1 MAGSKI
7 LFLDLDQTLL
17 RDDKSVSEKN
27 REAIHTALKKGN
39 YIVLATGRPVDSG
52 RRVVKELGLS
62 QPGCYMIAYNG
73 GLIYDCAAD
82 KVLVEHTMSIEDVEY
97 LFQKAEEDGLY
108 IQTYTQNYIITQK
121 RTRETQYY
129 IDHTGMECKVGEVAS
144 LIDDEPHKVL
154 LIELEDHEKL
164 VRFKEKNAQ
173 WAEQH
178 SECFFSSPQY
188 LEYCPKGVNK
198 GSGVEYIRKL
208 LNVKKENTIGV
219 GDEENDI
226 PLLQQAA
233 IGIAVKNASDTVK
246 EAADFVTEHDNNE
259 DAIAEVIEKYVL
271 PR

>member
-27 REAIHTALKKGN
+27 CEAIHNALKHGH

-52 RRVVKELGLS
+52 RKVVKKLGLS
-62 QPGCYMIAYNG
+62 QLGCYMIAYNG

-82 KVLVEHTMSIEDVEY
+82 KILIEHTMSIEDVEY
-97 LFQKAEEDGLY
+97 LFQKAWEDNLY
-108 IQTYTQNYIITQK
+108 IQTYTQNYIITRK

-129 IDHTGMECKVGEVAS
+129 IDQTGMECKVGDVAS
-144 LIDDEPHKVL
+144 VITDEPHKVL
-154 LIELEDHEKL
+154 LIDLEDHGKL
-164 VRFKEKNAQ
+164 LQFKEKHAE
-173 WAEQH
+173 WAKKH

-188 LEYCPKGVNK
+188 LEYCPKGINK

-226 PLLQQAA
+226 PLLQQTA
-233 IGIAVKNASDTVK
+233 IGIAVKNASDVLK
-246 EAADFVTEHDNNE
+246 QVADFVTEHDNNE
-259 DAIAEVIEKYVL
+259 DAVAEVIEKYIL